1 LVLTKSVRT
10 QSGLL
15 TSVCTASILPSER
28 VVFHKKWTLRTAQI
42 RRQVQELAHRRVRP
56 DTLKKDSELAMLH
69 VSDSRFNPICFPV
82 DFPGRTLVLP
92 VVRRS
97 ITRGKRDYFFSCGL
111 CPSSG
116 RAVLYFTSFSAT
128 LD

>member
-1 LVLTKSVRT
+1 MSMPALLKRTSNRPKTSLVLTKSLRT

-56 DTLKKDSELAMLH
+56 DALKKDSELAMLH

-92 VVRRS
+92 VVRR
-97 ITRGKRDYFFSCGL
+97 
-111 CPSSG
+111 
-116 RAVLYFTSFSAT
+116 
-128 LD
+128 